1 VVESAASARAVC
13 LPALPPPSAPHYSAR
28 TQLCVSRGGSLD
40 ELISHISVLEGVLR
54 PLYRHSQKM
63 RAGGQAGRED
73 VEHVL
78 TCRNVLSHVYI
89 MLWGGYDKQVP

>member
-1 VVESAASARAVC
+1 
-13 LPALPPPSAPHYSAR
+13 
-28 TQLCVSRGGSLD
+28 
-40 ELISHISVLEGVLR
+40 
-54 PLYRHSQKM
+54 M